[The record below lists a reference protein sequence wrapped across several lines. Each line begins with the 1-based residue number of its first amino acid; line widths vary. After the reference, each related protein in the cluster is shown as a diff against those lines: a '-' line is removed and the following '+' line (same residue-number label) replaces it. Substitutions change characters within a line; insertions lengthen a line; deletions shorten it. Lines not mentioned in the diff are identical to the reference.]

1 MLICQT
7 CHKQNAT
14 VHRIDVHWD
23 ENEPKV
29 AETHLCAPCAKSSGI
44 PVQAPPTFSK
54 VLGMLSKAFL
64 PQQEGGAEAAEEQ
77 EAAEELA
84 CPECGWTARDL
95 RQTQRLGCPRDYE
108 LFSEQLDE
116 ILERMHGHT
125 EHAAQ
130 AEDSV
135 LDRLAGDLDE
145 AVAKEDYESAA
156 RLRDQIRRLEE
167 ALEAEDEGMDA
178 SSSPTPQADNG

>member
-7 CHKQNAT
+7 CHKHNAT

-23 ENEPKV
+23 SNEPRV
-29 AETHLCAPCAKSSGI
+29 AETHLCAPCAKSVGI

-64 PQQEGGAEAAEEQ
+64 PKEQPGGAEAAEGESVTS
-77 EAAEELA
+77 
-84 CPECGWTARDL
+84 CPDCGWTARDL
-95 RQTQRLGCPRDYE
+95 RQTQRLGCPKDYE
-108 LFSEQLDE
+108 IFEEQLAE

-125 EHAAQ
+125 EHADL

-135 LDRLAGDLDE
+135 LDRLAGELDE
-145 AVAKEDYESAA
+145 AVRQEDYETAG
-156 RLRDQIRRLEE
+156 RLRDEIQRFEDS
-167 ALEAEDEGMDA
+167 LEADRSLDA
-178 SSSPTPQADNG
+178 SSDAAPQADNG